1 MPERL
6 GVIVVARFKF
16 TFALSIIYMA
26 VIFCCY
32 SSFIYQA
39 LLLTV
44 SIKWAVVLIPAVAL
58 WRIFLS
64 VVLQYFGVVFFYV
77 IYHIGGAAV
86 AYFYSAQVIFIYR
99 LCRKYTYLSSILK
112 EMSYSVKQQKEVSS
126 DRFMINGNLTADNKE
141 IANGFCRFFAEI
153 SKRIKASV
161 FSISACSSIWKY
173 HENTCLTG
181 KLNPARSR
189 FIF

>member
-1 MPERL
+1 MFRQFSLVFIFSVPERL
-6 GVIVVARFKF
+6 GVIVVARFDF

-64 VVLQYFGVVFFYV
+64 VVLQYFGVVFLYV
-77 IYHIGGAAV
+77 MYIYLERVVAA
-86 AYFYSAQVIFIYR
+86 FFLSAVQIYIDKNIYIYICNIKNVI
-99 LCRKYTYLSSILK
+99 
-112 EMSYSVKQQKEVSS
+112 
-126 DRFMINGNLTADNKE
+126 
-141 IANGFCRFFAEI
+141 
-153 SKRIKASV
+153 
-161 FSISACSSIWKY
+161 
-173 HENTCLTG
+173 
-181 KLNPARSR
+181 
-189 FIF
+189 